1 MALKTKIDL
10 RKTSNLFFPGV
21 KPLDIPRLRGF
32 HNDLVDSIPN
42 PEMLSEN
49 GSFNYIQYNT
59 GSTSPL
65 VVGRRRWNDSFG
77 TTELRLKGG
86 NVTLQDGQELVVYCY
101 NNNSYSIGN
110 GKAVIITSGVMV
122 DGQEYDSI
130 ELAVASNSGNTLF
143 RTTGVATEDIP
154 PYSFGFVT
162 VEGRVNEIDLTSFE
176 VGEVVYL
183 SQTVPGDL
191 VSYGDLNIS
200 GRVSTIGKVL
210 SNTSSGSL
218 RLTIQNESG
227 ISKNTLLELN
237 VLNVNNSSTGVFY
250 WEGISENSSHS
261 VDMGQARG
269 WIVDNETDSTNPV
282 LTHVFFPGR
291 DNVQTEYRTTSYL
304 TYFLLSKEG
313 ELLSQSYFPTPQ
325 ERKQNIF
332 IGKIA
337 HPDKSTITSILNF
350 TDHNFS
356 PLSQVR
362 DYLSP
367 IPLINNGVMPYVN
380 SNLTF
385 GYTSGTLHGLG
396 INFITNIFN
405 PNQRSISGDTVADF
419 KYRSQLG
426 TDGVPDP
433 ELRTQIDPTRWDD
446 SGVITPMGSPAKQAT
461 NQRIYLVENGELRVQ
476 YGQTVYGDLST
487 AILNASRESFTIFP
501 PFKEDAI
508 LIGILSV
515 VSNATNLADPL
526 QARILTVSKF
536 GETTGVG
543 TSPDFYVDLNTL
555 ATTGSNT
562 FTGNQNIQDKVFIGS
577 DYLSTGDYGVFDM
590 EGDFSFASKQSENRY
605 LYGTSITGVEIDT
618 DLSKIKLTGN
628 TEITGSLNVS
638 NTSGSVNISEHGI
651 LLSGSATMFD
661 DLTADITRAKTV
673 GTHVTFN
680 DTEDT
685 LDFSNLSSLS
695 DYAVQIFQIK
705 HGWKVGSVVYPHIH
719 FFQTEDLL
727 PNLLLEYRWQINGE
741 VKTDSWTRLPFNGA
755 AFPFPPGPVTLNQI
769 MYTPPLTPPI
779 GSELSDVIQTRII
792 RDMSNA
798 SGLFTSPDNY
808 TGNVSVT
815 SFDIHIELDTLGS
828 NLQYIK

>member
-1 MALKTKIDL
+1 MSLKTKIDL

-65 VVGRRRWNDSFG
+65 VVGRRRWNDNFG

-143 RTTGVATEDIP
+143 RTTGVATENIP

-162 VEGRVNEIDLTSFE
+162 VTGRVNEIDLTSFE

-191 VSYGDLNIS
+191 VSYGDLNIN

-210 SNTSSGSL
+210 SNSSSGSL

-227 ISKNTLLELN
+227 VSKNTLLELN
-237 VLNVNNSSTGVFY
+237 VLNVNNSSTGVYY
-250 WEGISENSSHS
+250 WEGISENTSHS

-291 DNVQTEYRTTSYL
+291 NNVQTEYRTTSYL

-385 GYTSGTLHGLG
+385 GHTSGTLHGLG
-396 INFITNIFN
+396 INFITNILN
-405 PNQRSISGDTVADF
+405 PNQRSIAGNITAEF

-426 TDGVPDP
+426 TDGIPDP

-446 SGVITPMGSPAKQAT
+446 SGVITLVGSPAKQAT

-508 LIGILSV
+508 LIGILSI
-515 VSNATNLADPL
+515 VSNATNLANPL

-536 GETTGVG
+536 GETIGVG

-590 EGDFSFASKQSENRY
+590 EGDFSFASKQSEDRY
-605 LYGTSITGVEIDT
+605 LYGTSVTGVEIDT
-618 DLSKIKLTGN
+618 SLSKIKLTGN
-628 TEITGSLNVS
+628 TEITGSLKVS

-651 LLSGSATMFD
+651 SLSGSATVFD
-661 DLTADITRAKTV
+661 DLTSDITRAKTI
-673 GTHVTFN
+673 GTRIVIN
-680 DTEDT
+680 DVEQTIDMVNNCT
-685 LDFSNLSSLS
+685 LTDYIIFSYQMKHSWKLGSL
-695 DYAVQIFQIK
+695 I
-705 HGWKVGSVVYPHIH
+705 YPHIH
-719 FFQTEDLL
+719 WEQAQNAR
-727 PNLLLEYRWQINGE
+727 PNFLIQYRWQDQGGI
-741 VKTDSWTRLPFNGA
+741 KTTAWSNYLIDTN
-755 AFPFPPGPVTLNQI
+755 AFPYVSGTLNQI
-769 MYTPPLTPPI
+769 SHNSGLTPPPNA
-779 GSELSDVIQTRII
+779 GLSDIIQVRVI
-792 RDMSNA
+792 RDTNND
-798 SGLFTSPDNY
+798 SGLFPGIDPYIGT
-808 TGNVSVT
+808 VSLTAV
-815 SFDIHIELDTLGS
+815 DIHIEVDTLGS
-828 NLQYIK
+828 NTEYTK

>member
-65 VVGRRRWNDSFG
+65 VVGRRRWNDNFG

-143 RTTGVATEDIP
+143 RTTGVATENIP

-162 VEGRVNEIDLTSFE
+162 VTGRVNEIDLTSFE

-191 VSYGDLNIS
+191 VSYGDLNIN

-210 SNTSSGSL
+210 SNSSSGSL

-227 ISKNTLLELN
+227 VSKNTLLELN
-237 VLNVNNSSTGVFY
+237 VLNVNNSSTGVYY
-250 WEGISENSSHS
+250 WEGISENTSHS

-291 DNVQTEYRTTSYL
+291 NNVQTEYRTTSYL

-385 GYTSGTLHGLG
+385 GHTSGTLHGLG
-396 INFITNIFN
+396 INFITNILN
-405 PNQRSISGDTVADF
+405 PNQRSIAGNITAEF

-426 TDGVPDP
+426 TDGIPDP

-446 SGVITPMGSPAKQAT
+446 SGVITLVGSPAKQAT

-508 LIGILSV
+508 LIGILSI
-515 VSNATNLADPL
+515 VSNATNLANPL

-536 GETTGVG
+536 GETIGVG

-590 EGDFSFASKQSENRY
+590 EGDFSFASKQSEDRY
-605 LYGTSITGVEIDT
+605 LYGTSVTGVEIDT
-618 DLSKIKLTGN
+618 SLSKIKLTGN
-628 TEITGSLNVS
+628 TEITGSLKVS

-651 LLSGSATMFD
+651 SLSGSATVFD
-661 DLTADITRAKTV
+661 DLTSDITRAKTI
-673 GTHVTFN
+673 GTRIVIN
-680 DTEDT
+680 DVEQTIDMVNNCT
-685 LDFSNLSSLS
+685 LTDYIIFSYQMKHSWKLGSL
-695 DYAVQIFQIK
+695 I
-705 HGWKVGSVVYPHIH
+705 YPHIH
-719 FFQTEDLL
+719 WEQAQNAR
-727 PNLLLEYRWQINGE
+727 PNFLIQYRWQDQGGI
-741 VKTDSWTRLPFNGA
+741 KTTAWSNYLIDTN
-755 AFPFPPGPVTLNQI
+755 AFPYVSGTLNQI
-769 MYTPPLTPPI
+769 SHNSGLTPPPNA
-779 GSELSDVIQTRII
+779 GLSDIIQVRVI
-792 RDMSNA
+792 RDTNND
-798 SGLFTSPDNY
+798 SGLFPGIDPYIGT
-808 TGNVSVT
+808 VSLTAV
-815 SFDIHIELDTLGS
+815 DIHIEVDTLGS
-828 NLQYIK
+828 NTEYTK